1 MNKIDKKSHQIMMQI
16 MAIGLII
23 LTDLIALSHDIF
35 WGIMAVVINII
46 IVYGEIKLFKARRQ
60 TKEVKV

>member
-1 MNKIDKKSHQIMMQI
+1 MQI